1 MQLLVA
7 LLANSLVQEQAAAA
21 KKLLDA
27 VVDKMKDS
35 ETISFEAEQ
44 SLGTNAQ
51 GKTKCYLKRPDK
63 GRFDWGS
70 QVVLFDGM
78 TQWTYSAR
86 SKTHSRNAFKGV
98 PPYKG
103 YGPVYDLF
111 FLKTSDPFL
120 TDDKGAVSVKKEKVG
135 TAEFEVVT
143 WKGKDGDTRLWID
156 KDKLIYRY
164 DETWLADGKPLLVT
178 VAFGGWD
185 LSLKLAADF
194 FTFTP
199 PKDAKKE

>member
-1 MQLLVA
+1 MSLWVA
-7 LLANSLVQEQAAAA
+7 LLAAALVQDQGAAA

-27 VVDKMKDS
+27 VVDRVKDS
-35 ETISFEAEQ
+35 ETIAFEAEQ

-51 GKTKCYLKRPDK
+51 GKTKCYLRRPDK

-70 QVVLFDGM
+70 QVVLFDGS
-78 TQWTYSAR
+78 TQWTYSSR
-86 SKTHSRNAFKGV
+86 DKTYSRNAFKGV

-111 FLKTSDPFL
+111 FLRTSDPFL
-120 TDDKGAVSVKKEKVG
+120 SDDRGAVSVKKEKVG
-135 TAEFEVVT
+135 AAEFEVVT
-143 WKGKDGDTRLWID
+143 WKGRNGDTRLWID

-164 DETWLADGKPLLVT
+164 DETWLAGGKPLLVT
-178 VAFGGWD
+178 VTFSGWD
-185 LSLKLAADF
+185 LSPKLAADF
-194 FTFTP
+194 FAFTP